1 MRNELARWEVRAI
14 RRVVR
19 HFTFCNVHLHLLHF
33 LLSSEILDECGVVN
47 RTLRFKYKSNQIV
60 YMQIISFSYCNIFL
74 EVRGSLLFYMQKK
87 YHFTEQFMEERQG
100 QQIQESSCHHQ
111 RVQDSKD
118 LDLSSMHDFHGTIR
132 RSSSQQ
138 TIECRHQ

>member
-74 EVRGSLLFYMQKK
+74 EVRYLVVFICKK
-87 YHFTEQFMEERQG
+87 
-100 QQIQESSCHHQ
+100 IS
-111 RVQDSKD
+111 
-118 LDLSSMHDFHGTIR
+118 FHGAIHGRTARATNPRIIMPPPTGAGFER
-132 RSSSQQ
+132 P
-138 TIECRHQ
+138 